1 MEIKLENLIAKLK
14 QEGVEAAQKEAAEI
28 LQKANAEA
36 NAIVA
41 KAKED
46 AQQIIAAAQ
55 QESQKLQRNAE
66 AAIRQAARDTI
77 LVTKENLS
85 KLFARAFTTAI
96 ARQLQPAFLME
107 LIRKVVE
114 SNFGAQ
120 LEFSVSPADLEQ
132 LKQLLLQETYASIRD
147 VVVLKPERSITAGF
161 RVRRVDENLYYDL
174 DNESIAAFLQE
185 FLNPAIR
192 QILEQNG

>member
-85 KLFARAFTTAI
+85 KLFARAFTAAI

>member
-28 LQKANAEA
+28 IRKANEEA
-36 NAIVA
+36 GAIVA
-41 KAKED
+41 KAKEE
-46 AQQIIAAAQ
+46 AQQIVAAAQ

-85 KLFARAFTTAI
+85 KLFARVFTAAV

-107 LIRKVVE
+107 LIRKVVS
-114 SNFGAQ
+114 SNLGTQ
-120 LEFSVSPADLEQ
+120 LEFAVSPADLEQ
-132 LKQLLLQETYASIRD
+132 LQQLLLQEVNASIRD
-147 VVVLKPERSITAGF
+147 VVILKPERGINAGF

-174 DNESIAAFLQE
+174 TDESIAAFLQE
-185 FLNPAIR
+185 YLNPAIR
-192 QILEQNG
+192 QILDQNG